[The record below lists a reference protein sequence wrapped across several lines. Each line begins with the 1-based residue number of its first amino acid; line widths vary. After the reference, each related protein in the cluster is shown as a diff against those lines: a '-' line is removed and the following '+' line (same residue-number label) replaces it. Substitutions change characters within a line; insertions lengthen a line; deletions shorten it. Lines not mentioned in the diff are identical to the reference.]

1 MVAGRARVRAERPSR
16 RATASASQRR
26 GGAPDARALPSYA
39 EAALAARADAPSS
52 VAAPGHGSAERMS
65 LRKRPTARGAAGEGG
80 RGGEAADLAA
90 ALEHRPCRARASRR
104 GRWPRGRGRGTSR
117 PRGAA
122 ASGATFPGLDGG
134 RSPAAAGGWRVGVG
148 LRGRATSRLPLAPPR
163 PLSPQAASL
172 SLLLAS
178 MEPPPTS
185 PPPRSSEPARRALL
199 AKCSAER
206 RLACC
211 ARSRAPPHP
220 KTRPRRLPPPPPLTS
235 PPPPARAATAS
246 AARSMADCEGA
257 PDPSSTTR
265 PSGCGKGRAAT
276 ATGCPG
282 RSACSSH
289 LHPQRRSRGR
299 GSHGPAS
306 RLVVSAAGGGLG
318 GGGGGAAALSSAAAA
333 CDAVGE
339 PRVAAHRLDERVG
352 EERREQERA

>member
-122 ASGATFPGLDGG
+122 ASGATFLGPGGR

-148 LRGRATSRLPLAPPR
+148 LRGRAPSR
-163 PLSPQAASL
+163 PLSPPLASL
-172 SLLLAS
+172 S
-178 MEPPPTS
+178 PPSRPLS
-185 PPPRSSEPARRALL
+185 PPLATSRLSLAAARLDGASSDVASSPQLRAGE
-199 AKCSAER
+199 A
-206 RLACC
+206 RLA
-211 ARSRAPPHP
+211 R
-220 KTRPRRLPPPPPLTS
+220 
-235 PPPPARAATAS
+235 
-246 AARSMADCEGA
+246 
-257 PDPSSTTR
+257 
-265 PSGCGKGRAAT
+265 
-276 ATGCPG
+276 
-282 RSACSSH
+282 
-289 LHPQRRSRGR
+289 
-299 GSHGPAS
+299 
-306 RLVVSAAGGGLG
+306 
-318 GGGGGAAALSSAAAA
+318 
-333 CDAVGE
+333 
-339 PRVAAHRLDERVG
+339 
-352 EERREQERA
+352 